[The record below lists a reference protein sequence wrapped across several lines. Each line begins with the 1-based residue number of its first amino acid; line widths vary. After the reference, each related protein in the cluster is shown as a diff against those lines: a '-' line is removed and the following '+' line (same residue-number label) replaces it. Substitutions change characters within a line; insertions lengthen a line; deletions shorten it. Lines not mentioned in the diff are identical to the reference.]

1 MSHYIDMLKNDIQ
14 SLENERYSLRLYLF
28 SSVFVNIVLITII
41 CFLLISNN
49 QKTEPNIS
57 NKLTL
62 KGITVGNIYTERNLV
77 EAFKIS
83 CEKTSSGESIGC
95 KNWVCNNI
103 DGFKN
108 CSGNINLGDIEAF
121 MVAKLSS
128 QSELLSMS
136 FNFHSND
143 FKDIEPILI
152 EKFGKPKTKK
162 SIVTTR
168 LDMNYDQIEHTWES
182 GEIQASLKKYDST
195 IDKSILSIYNPI
207 LEKKYTKHKV
217 TVKDLD

>member
-162 SIVTTR
+162 SI
-168 LDMNYDQIEHTWES
+168 YDQIEHTWES

>member
-49 QKTEPNIS
+49 QKTEPNLS

-108 CSGNINLGDIEAF
+108 CSGNINLGNIEAF

-162 SIVTTR
+162 SI
-168 LDMNYDQIEHTWES
+168 YDQIEHTWES

>member
-49 QKTEPNIS
+49 QKTEPNLS

-95 KNWVCNNI
+95 KNLACNNI

-162 SIVTTR
+162 SI
-168 LDMNYDQIEHTWES
+168 YDQIEHTWES